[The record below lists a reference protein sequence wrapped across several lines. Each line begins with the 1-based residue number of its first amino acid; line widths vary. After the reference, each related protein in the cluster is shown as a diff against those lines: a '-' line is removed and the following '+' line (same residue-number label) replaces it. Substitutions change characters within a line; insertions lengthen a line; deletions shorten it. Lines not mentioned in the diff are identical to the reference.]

1 VNRAYQT
8 WWSPSLGR
16 DMELLVFGHA
26 GARILAF
33 PTSKGR
39 FFDWEDRG
47 IIAALG
53 EHIERGD
60 IQIFAVDSVDA
71 EAWLAPGLDAAA
83 RARRHA
89 EYDRYLLSEVVPF
102 TRRQNPTGVLIAA
115 GTSFGAYHAV
125 NFALRHPTLV
135 TRAIGMSGPYEVT
148 RWTDGYVDDNVYFNS
163 PCDFIPHEHEPAR
176 LDALRRLD
184 VILAIG
190 RDDHA
195 RGDNERLA
203 EILRSKGIPHALRI
217 WDGSAHDWPWWQQ
230 MMKRYVNGAD

>member
-1 VNRAYQT
+1 VNREYHRWHST
-8 WWSPSLGR
+8 SLGR

-26 GARILAF
+26 GARVLAF

-47 IIAALG
+47 MIAALD
-53 EHIERGD
+53 EHTGRGL
-60 IQIFAVDSVDA
+60 IQLFAVDSVDG
-71 EAWLAPGLDAAA
+71 ESWLAPGLDAAG

-89 EYDRYLLSEVVPF
+89 QYDRYLLTEVVPF
-102 TRRQNPTGVLIAA
+102 TRQLNRDASLIVA

-125 NFALRHPTLV
+125 NFALRHPSLV
-135 TRAIGMSGPYEVT
+135 RRAIGMSGPYQVK

-190 RDDHA
+190 RDDPA
-195 RGDNERLA
+195 RADDEDLSA
-203 EILRSKGIPHALRI
+203 ILQHKGIPHALRI

-230 MMKRYVNGAD
+230 MIRLYIGGAD